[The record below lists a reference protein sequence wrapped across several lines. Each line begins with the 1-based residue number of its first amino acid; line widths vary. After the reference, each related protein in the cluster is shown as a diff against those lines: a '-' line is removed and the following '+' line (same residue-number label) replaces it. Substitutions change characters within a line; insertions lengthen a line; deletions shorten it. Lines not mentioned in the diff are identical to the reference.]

1 MSAHILVVDDEPDLE
16 LLVRQKFRKHIR
28 DKDYHLSFARD
39 GEEALAM
46 VKDDPELD
54 IVLTDINMP
63 RMDGLTLLDCLQE
76 FPRLLRVVMVSAY
89 GDMENIRT
97 AMNCGAFDF
106 VTKPIDFEDLEKTIT
121 KTLADLS
128 AMREAYEERARAER
142 ARANLARHFS
152 PSLADFLANHPE
164 RLEPGGERRKLTFL
178 FTDLADF
185 TPLVEKI
192 DPDKIVSLLNDYLNT
207 VAGIIFDHGG
217 TVNTVIGDA
226 VNAMFG
232 APLQQ
237 QDHAARCVACALA
250 IDDFAEEFAAAK
262 RKEGLPLG
270 HTRIGVH
277 TGSAVVGNFGGDVFF
292 HYTAHGDAVNTA
304 ARLETANKN
313 LGTRICVSADTVALI
328 PDFMGRPVGT
338 LQLKGKDR
346 PIEVF
351 EPLPDNDSTREALT
365 VYQDA
370 FEKLRVGDQ
379 NAMQSLAAYVSKY
392 PEDRLA
398 AFHLERLLSG
408 HGGPTI
414 SLVGE

>member
-16 LLVRQKFRKHIR
+16 LLVRQKFRQHIR
-28 DKDYHLSFARD
+28 DKDYDLSFARD

-46 VKDDPELD
+46 VKDDPDLD

-63 RMDGLTLLDCLQE
+63 RMDGLTLLNRLQE

-106 VTKPIDFEDLEKTIT
+106 VTKPIDFEDLEKTIA

-128 AMREAYEERARAER
+128 SLREAHDQRARAER
-142 ARANLARHFS
+142 ARASLARHFS
-152 PSLADFLANHPE
+152 PSLAEYLANHPE
-164 RLEPGGERRKLTFL
+164 RLEPGGERRELTFL

-185 TPLVEKI
+185 TPLVEKS

-226 VNAMFG
+226 VSAMFG

-237 QDHAARCVACALA
+237 EDHAVRCVTCALA
-250 IDDFAEEFAAAK
+250 IDGFAEKFAAAK

-270 HTRIGVH
+270 LTRIGVH

-292 HYTAHGDAVNTA
+292 LYTAHGDAVNTA
-304 ARLETANKN
+304 ARLETANKR
-313 LGTRICVSADTVALI
+313 LGTRICVSADTVARI
-328 PDFMGRPVGT
+328 PGFMGRPVGT
-338 LQLKGKDR
+338 LQLKGKNQ

-351 EPLPDNDSTREALT
+351 EPLADDASTRKALAA
-365 VYQDA
+365 YQDA
-370 FEKLRVGDQ
+370 FEKLCAGDQ
-379 NAMQSLAAYVSKY
+379 NAMQSLAAYVSNY
-392 PEDRLA
+392 PDDRLA